1 MWQEQLQHPVE
12 LADFHAGLDDMPLA
26 EVLGVAIGAA
36 KNSSASAPALV
47 RQAPGDGSV
56 GRAAAEAR
64 LREVYA
70 EHLPA
75 RLGTVDGLLE
85 KWAGREAE
93 IARVEAKYLGGGRLS
108 TPRAARTAM
117 ANASVVVDSWLLV
130 GGQLAGAP
138 RTHKPARRPSMR
150 SDLDLT

>member
-1 MWQEQLQHPVE
+1 M
-12 LADFHAGLDDMPLA
+12 
-26 EVLGVAIGAA
+26 
-36 KNSSASAPALV
+36 
-47 RQAPGDGSV
+47 

-93 IARVEAKYLGGGRLS
+93 IVARVEAKYLGGGRLS

-138 RTHKPARRPSMR
+138 WTHKPARRPCSMR